1 MIARKCFVSGR
12 VQGVF
17 YRATVARRAAELG
30 VTGYARN
37 LPDGRVEVLACAAE
51 DVVARYIEAL
61 WTGSTASKVSDVQV
75 VAVELAPD
83 QRPAG
88 FTTG

>member
-30 VTGYARN
+30 ITGYARN
-37 LPDGRVEVLACAAE
+37 LPDGRVEVLACGLDE
-51 DVVARYIEAL
+51 IVAQFIEAI
-61 WTGSTASKVSDVQV
+61 WAGSTASKVTAVDI
-75 VAVELAPD
+75 VAIDLAPD
-83 QRPAG
+83 QRPVG
-88 FTTG
+88 FGTR

>member
-12 VQGVF
+12 VQGVY

-30 VTGYARN
+30 ITGYARN
-37 LPDGRVEVLACAAE
+37 LPDGRVEVLACGAGEA
-51 DVVARYIEAL
+51 VARFLEAL
-61 WTGSTASKVSDVQV
+61 WTGSTASKVR
-75 VAVELAPD
+75 AVEVNAIELAPA

>member
-17 YRATVARRAAELG
+17 YRATVARRAVALG
-30 VTGYARN
+30 ITGHAHN
-37 LPDGRVEVLACAAE
+37 LPDGRVEVLACGAKDA
-51 DVVARYIEAL
+51 VASYLEAL
-61 WTGSTASKVSDVQV
+61 WTGSAASKVTAIEVIEI
-75 VAVELAPD
+75 ELAPD

-88 FTTG
+88 FGTG